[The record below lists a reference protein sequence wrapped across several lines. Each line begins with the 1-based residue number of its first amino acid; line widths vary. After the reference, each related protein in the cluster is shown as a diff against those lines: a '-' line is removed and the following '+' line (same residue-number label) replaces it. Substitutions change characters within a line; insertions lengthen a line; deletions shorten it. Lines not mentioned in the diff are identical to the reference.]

1 MLLATDVGSRC
12 LGAARAAPLCRRW
25 PMKTMTT
32 TKDFT
37 DKLETALGAASAAVL
52 FAMML
57 ITTVDVI
64 GRYMFNKPLAGGF
77 ELTEMM
83 LAALIYCGLP
93 LVSKRREHIVIDTF
107 DIFMSRAV
115 KRFFDVVADIV
126 CFLTLSGIGYL
137 IFRRAVRVA
146 EYGDTTSVLKLPLAP
161 VAYVMGTMIVIAA
174 LIHLVLIFVPHS
186 ADEGKTII

>member
-1 MLLATDVGSRC
+1 M
-12 LGAARAAPLCRRW
+12 
-25 PMKTMTT
+25 MMTT
-32 TKDFT
+32 APPTTKSLT
-37 DKLETALGAASAAVL
+37 DKLETALGVAAATVL
-52 FAMML
+52 FTMMM

-64 GRYMFNKPLAGGF
+64 GRYLFNKPLAGGF

-93 LVSKRREHIVIDTF
+93 LVSRRREHMVIDAF
-107 DIFMSRAV
+107 DTFMSSNV
-115 KRFFDVVADIV
+115 KRVLDIAADVV

-146 EYGDTTSVLKLPLAP
+146 DYGDTTNVLKLPLAP
-161 VAYVMGTMIVIAA
+161 VAYAMGTMIVIAA
-174 LIHLVLIFVPHS
+174 LIHLVLIFVPHR